1 MRQRKGGE
9 TMIYIY
15 LKPQLK
21 DLTQGSR
28 IAFIRAF
35 RKLTQ
40 DDVSDKMG
48 LTGEN
53 KRRTIARY
61 EMGTRMPKE
70 DRLLKIADILNINI
84 DAIREYNFKN
94 PINIIY
100 ILIWLEELYPNVNME
115 LPITNYDRNNEILGN
130 FIIEWN
136 LMREKRRNRKITYE
150 QYFEWKIN
158 YSKSMEGE
166 VNERSN
172 KN

>member
-1 MRQRKGGE
+1 MRHRKGGE
-9 TMIYIY
+9 TMRYIY

-21 DLTQGSR
+21 DLTKGSR
-28 IAFIRAF
+28 ITFIRSF

-40 DDVSDKMG
+40 DDVSDKLG
-48 LTGEN
+48 LTGKN

-61 EMGTRMPKE
+61 EMGNRMPKE
-70 DRLLKIADILNINI
+70 DRLLEIADILNINI

-94 PINIIY
+94 PIDIIY
-100 ILIWLEELYPNVNME
+100 ILIWLDELYPNVNME
-115 LPITNYDRNNEILGN
+115 LPITNYDRTNEMLGD

-158 YSKSMEGE
+158 YSKSMEGK